1 MAVESVIGADIYNL
15 PEDCIAT
22 ALSLTTP
29 KDACR
34 LMLVASNFRS
44 AAQFDA
50 VWERFL
56 PLDYRDLISRA
67 AHSGDLLAFASK
79 KDLYFY
85 LCDHHIIIDDGT
97 KSFSLEK
104 ESGKKC
110 YMLAAK
116 SLQIVWGND
125 TRYWKWISLAE
136 SRFSEA
142 VELLDVCWFE
152 IWGKINTKMLSPG
165 TNYAAYLV
173 FTARPGI
180 TGFESQPLEASIR
193 IGEQEATTR
202 TVYLD
207 PKGVVSWPRHS
218 LGFHHNEP
226 QWARRMGLFRSRTLQ
241 NANAAAAAPEN
252 NGDEQPKKREDKW
265 MEVELGEVFIR
276 DGGKEED
283 CIDISLKE
291 VKGGHWKSG
300 IIVLGIEFRPKWSK

>member
-1 MAVESVIGADIYNL
+1 MAVDSIIGADIYSL
-15 PEDCIAT
+15 PEDCIAA

-29 KDACR
+29 RDACR

-56 PLDYRDLISRA
+56 PLDHRDLVSRA
-67 AHSGDLLAFASK
+67 VNSADLLALASK

-104 ESGKKC
+104 GSGKKC
-110 YMLAAK
+110 YMLGAK

-125 TRYWKWISLAE
+125 PRYWKWIHASE
-136 SRFSEA
+136 SSFSDA

-152 IWGKINTKMLSPG
+152 IHGKINTKMLSPD

-180 TGFESQPLEASIR
+180 TGFESQPVEVSVR
-193 IGEQEATTR
+193 IGEREATTR

-207 PKGVVSWPRHS
+207 PYLDPKGRMLPR
-218 LGFHHNEP
+218 
-226 QWARRMGLFRSRTLQ
+226 RRALRIGPFLNRTLQ
-241 NANAAAAAPEN
+241 NANAAAPEN
-252 NGDEQPKKREDKW
+252 NGECPKKRDDAW
-265 MEVELGEVFIR
+265 MEVELGEIFVR
-276 DGGKEED
+276 DGEEED
-283 CIDISLKE
+283 ECIDISLKE

-300 IIVLGIEFRPKWSK
+300 IIVLGIEIRPKWSK